1 MVERINGKTI
11 LTTPISAEDLKGIKI
26 GDIVYLNGSMTTC
39 RDVAHRR
46 LVEEGRE
53 LPVDVRNN
61 AIFHAGPIIRPLEN
75 DKFEMVSV
83 GPTTSMRMEKFE
95 YEFVKETGVRVIIG
109 KGGMKENT
117 ERACK
122 EFGAI
127 HCVFPAGNAV
137 VAATEVE
144 EIVAAEW
151 RDLGMPETLWNC
163 RVKEFGPL
171 IVSIDTKGNNLFEK
185 NKIREHQK
193 DLTARVEKLVRPAQK
208 MSEWEKEKYV
218 HDFICENVRYDK
230 LKKAYSHEIIG
241 PLGQSVGVCE
251 GIAKAVKVLLDA
263 LGVWCV
269 IAICGNNPEKG
280 IKYRHTWNIVKINGT
295 YYHLDATFDN
305 SLGKDHENTE
315 IRYDY
320 FNLDDQQIFRDHEP
334 LIAPAPHCND
344 HDHFYY
350 KEKKLSFTKQEDVYK
365 RSLQAAKKGKVLV
378 FHWRGGYLTKE
389 VLNEL
394 LDLIRKAGME
404 KEKNAMVSINWP
416 QAVLRVQYADI
427 QVQESVML
435 EEANEG
441 EKD

>member
-1 MVERINGKTI
+1 MNNPQHATYHSIFVGVKNLSDEIQVPAFSG
-11 LTTPISAEDLKGIKI
+11 E
-26 GDIVYLNGSMTTC
+26 YLYNIFFQM
-39 RDVAHRR
+39 R
-46 LVEEGRE
+46 LDHPE
-53 LPVDVRNN
+53 
-61 AIFHAGPIIRPLEN
+61 IFWVTNFKYRYYKDSPNLIFIP
-75 DKFEMVSV
+75 
-83 GPTTSMRMEKFE
+83 E
-95 YEFVKETGVRVIIG
+95 Y
-109 KGGMKENT
+109 
-117 ERACK
+117 
-122 EFGAI
+122 
-127 HCVFPAGNAV
+127 
-137 VAATEVE
+137 
-144 EIVAAEW
+144 
-151 RDLGMPETLWNC
+151 
-163 RVKEFGPL
+163 
-171 IVSIDTKGNNLFEK
+171 LFEK

-193 DLTARVEKLVRPAQK
+193 ALTARVEKLVRPAQK

-334 LIAPAPHCND
+334 LIAPAPNCND